1 MGLPSHA
8 WRKCKSIFRT
18 PSGRCPGGVFRRYR
32 IRELPQPSKLMMRVR
47 VSLPAP
53 ISKKISLSGGQTR
66 EAFFVS
72 ERLFSDMKILTY
84 LLRTKMNFRVFLVWL
99 YVASAACLSLG
110 ILFQLYRAAK
120 ALADMAPVLATAAL
134 K

>member
-1 MGLPSHA
+1 
-8 WRKCKSIFRT
+8 
-18 PSGRCPGGVFRRYR
+18 
-32 IRELPQPSKLMMRVR
+32 
-47 VSLPAP
+47 
-53 ISKKISLSGGQTR
+53 
-66 EAFFVS
+66 
-72 ERLFSDMKILTY
+72 MKILTY

-120 ALADMAPVLATAAL
+120 ALADMAPVLETAAL